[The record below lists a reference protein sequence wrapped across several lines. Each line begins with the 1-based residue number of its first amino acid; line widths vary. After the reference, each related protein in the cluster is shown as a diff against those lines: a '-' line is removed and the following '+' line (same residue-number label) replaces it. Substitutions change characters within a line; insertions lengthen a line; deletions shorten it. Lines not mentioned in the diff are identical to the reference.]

1 MAAGDFFN
9 SYSGI
14 AQWPGALPLT
24 FGIPGSIPGVD
35 SATFLCVLFLLLLV
49 VVVGAASIMVLMAR
63 SEGVD
68 GEIGRSGAHDEVGG
82 EIGDEIGDEI
92 RRAVMRYVV

>member
-1 MAAGDFFN
+1 MALGDFFD

-14 AQWPGALPLT
+14 AQRPGALPSL
-24 FGIPGSIPGVD
+24 FGDPGSIPGVD

-49 VVVGAASIMVLMAR
+49 VVVGAASMMVLMAR

-68 GEIGRSGAHDEVGG
+68 DEIGRSGARDEIGG

-92 RRAVMRYVV
+92 RRAVMRWVV